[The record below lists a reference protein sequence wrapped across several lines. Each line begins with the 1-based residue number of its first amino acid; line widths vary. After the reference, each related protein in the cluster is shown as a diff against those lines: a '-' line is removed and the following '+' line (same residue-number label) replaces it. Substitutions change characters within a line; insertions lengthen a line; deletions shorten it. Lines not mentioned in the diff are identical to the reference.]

1 MSSIDAR
8 RREFRRLHESGC
20 FVIPNPWDRGS
31 AVILERLGFAALASS
46 SAGFAF
52 SRGLTDSALALDR
65 AAVLDHL
72 RDLVAATT
80 VPLNADYQAGYGDD
94 PRAVAESVR
103 LCVETGVAGLSIED
117 ATGDAAAPLFPID
130 VAVARLRAARE
141 AIDASPGSGRDVVL
155 TARAECHLVGHPDPL
170 PESIERL
177 KAYAAAGADVLFAPG
192 LRDRD
197 SMRAVIEAVAPKPVN
212 VLVGASLGLRVSDVA
227 ALGARRIS
235 VGSAFARVAWSAFLE
250 SAKEVLATG
259 DFRSFEGI
267 ASTRDMS
274 DWFETRRSR

>member
-1 MSSIDAR
+1 VSSIDAR